1 MTLPSHLSA
10 FFCWRRRY
18 LAVALLCFCL
28 ALALAFEVT
37 NLSTHQLL
45 DPVLV
50 RDKPIF
56 WNSAGQIA
64 ETAVIYSILWLVLS
78 WKPPPW
84 LASRQHLLTVGLALL
99 FLTFAYLCVF
109 RLELLVGSIDYDLGS
124 KLSLVQL
131 TALGRCWASFGGLIQ
146 LTSMSWLLLTSFQS
160 SSSLQQQQARWLLL
174 ALFIPMIPPFFF
186 FLPAQPQ
193 SVAISYVGPWLLA
206 SMPFLMAWGLF
217 RTGLLAHLPYYQ
229 SIVFQR
235 MPTAG
240 IALDNQQRIL
250 ALNPVAEQLFQIS
263 PDKVEGQT
271 LDQAFPLLDHPTKP
285 LMLNHQPYSCS
296 YTQLF
301 DRGDQPTGYLI
312 RIHPL
317 PTPESAQQLLDDQ
330 GLSVNELKYDSSDG
344 RSYSW
349 NAYLGDLI
357 FQVTMVGSLSI
368 THVEAEIEMVDR
380 KLQAISQRYPHRQL
394 CAIIDIEQGFNLDRQ
409 ARGVAINQWIKWG
422 KDPNFGHM
430 AVIQG
435 RGIIKVILDTLQRL
449 APELKTSIHT
459 NPENALAYLRQ
470 QQRQAV
476 DKSKFLQLWH
486 VQQETMLL
494 GGQTLKVVRRPQ

>member
-1 MTLPSHLSA
+1 MACSDLSPNLSA
-10 FFCWRRRY
+10 GVSSSDLSASTSQRSLIDDIAISPLSLFIPGDADTWPWLCHW
-18 LAVALLCFCL
+18 LCFC
-28 ALALAFEVT
+28 LALAFEVT
-37 NLSTHQLL
+37 NPSTHQLL

-99 FLTFAYLCVF
+99 FLTFAYLCLF

-146 LTSMSWLLLTSFQS
+146 LPSMSWLLLTCFQS

-174 ALFIPMIPPFFF
+174 ALFIPMILPFFF

-250 ALNPVAEQLFQIS
+250 VLNPVAEQLFQIS

-285 LMLNHQPYSCS
+285 LMLNHQPYSC
-296 YTQLF
+296 
-301 DRGDQPTGYLI
+301 
-312 RIHPL
+312 
-317 PTPESAQQLLDDQ
+317 
-330 GLSVNELKYDSSDG
+330 
-344 RSYSW
+344 
-349 NAYLGDLI
+349 
-357 FQVTMVGSLSI
+357 
-368 THVEAEIEMVDR
+368 
-380 KLQAISQRYPHRQL
+380 
-394 CAIIDIEQGFNLDRQ
+394 
-409 ARGVAINQWIKWG
+409 
-422 KDPNFGHM
+422 
-430 AVIQG
+430 
-435 RGIIKVILDTLQRL
+435 VILNYLT
-449 APELKTSIHT
+449 EVT
-459 NPENALAYLRQ
+459 NPL
-470 QQRQAV
+470 
-476 DKSKFLQLWH
+476 D
-486 VQQETMLL
+486 T
-494 GGQTLKVVRRPQ
+494 